1 MVAKRSSRAV
11 SRTVALLLGLPS
23 AAFALGLGDIR
34 LLSPLNA
41 PLDAEIEVVDATPED
56 LASLQAA
63 VASRDKFAQHGL
75 EWPVFLSSV
84 QVKTTRTSDTRA
96 LLKLKSTDAI
106 TEPFITLLIEVNW
119 A

>member
-1 MVAKRSSRAV
+1 MVAKRQSRAL
-11 SRTVALLLGLPS
+11 ALLLMLPS

-75 EWPVFLSSV
+75 EWPVFLGSV
-84 QVKTTRTSDTRA
+84 QVKTNRTGDNRA
-96 LLKLKSTDAI
+96 LILEAHLSCSIA
-106 TEPFITLLIEVNW
+106 LM
-119 A
+119 